1 MQQSSLSLSLV
12 VVGVKTKQYTVVL
25 LKVLT
30 LSKCKNRETL
40 ELNEISVLSPH
51 QRHLTDYLIN

>member
-12 VVGVKTKQYTVVL
+12 VKTKQYTVVL

-30 LSKCKNRETL
+30 LSKCKNRKTL

-51 QRHLTDYLIN
+51 QLHLTDYLIN